1 MPSWNYSGTLVGAA
15 VAVLGFVADVPYGL
29 ATSVVQYPREIG
41 SVRVKLNLFVTFN
54 DFVATTTTFTLYKN
68 GVATALIE
76 TVAAAVT
83 GLRPQVIFNV
93 VYAMGDTFDL
103 GVSNPGGVAEVGKQ
117 ISFGT
122 SLDFV

>member
-1 MPSWNYSGTLVGAA
+1 VASWNHSGTLVGAA
-15 VAVLGFVADVPYGL
+15 IASLGFVADIPYGI

-41 SVRVKLNLFVTFN
+41 SVRTKLNLFVTFN
-54 DFVATTTTFTLYKN
+54 DFVATATTFTLYKN
-68 GVATALIE
+68 GIATALNE
-76 TVAAAVT
+76 VVAATLV

-103 GVSNPGGVAEVGKQ
+103 GVSNPGGVAEVGKS

-122 SLDFV
+122 SVEFS